1 MWCTQSF
8 AFIADGEVKN
18 VVVCDSY
25 EAACGIAKSIYGEN
39 ATAEDV
45 TQYSVQ
51 TGDKFNKGKFI
62 RDDEEIKPIP
72 TIEERLNNLNASATD
87 LEEAACDLST
97 VYEDRIAALEEAVKE
112 LTALVKKGDK

>member
-25 EAACGIAKSIYGEN
+25 EAANQIAKSIYGEN

-51 TGDKFNKGKFI
+51 TGDKFNKGKFT
-62 RDDEEIKPIP
+62 RDNEEIKPMP
-72 TIEERLNNLNASATD
+72 TIEERLNNLKASSKD
-87 LEEAACDLST
+87 LEEAACDLSEA
-97 VYEDRIAALEEAVKE
+97 YESRIVALEEALCE
-112 LTALVKKGDK
+112 LSTLITGGK